1 MIEECPHV
9 HFMISYTLSWPNAFN
24 LVEFHREWAEL
35 GYLKPENMLVNPL
48 DTPPYYCLKNIPDWK
63 KREIEEALQ
72 KNIDWLRAIN
82 PEFAIITQYETVI
95 KFMWDETGQ
104 YHSGINESL
113 KEFSKI
119 TTKLDDIRDQSFF
132 DVYPEHMN
140 IKNYLIHNNL
150 NMEFKY

>member
-1 MIEECPHV
+1 
-9 HFMISYTLSWPNAFN
+9 
-24 LVEFHREWAEL
+24 
-35 GYLKPENMLVNPL
+35 MLVNPL

-72 KNIDWLRAIN
+72 KNIKWLRSIN
-82 PEFAIITQYETVI
+82 PEFAIISMYETVI

-113 KEFSKI
+113 KEFNKI

-150 NMEFKY
+150 NMESKH